1 MFIVWLYE
9 EMLSKEK
16 HTEVDTVATFNW
28 LFESPNLLKSL
39 ASKVILASEQFCN
52 GGPFKPVQ
60 ELPCELGSGHL
71 ISYSNVMNERN
82 GHCSSYR
89 MT

>member
-1 MFIVWLYE
+1 MFIVQLYE

-16 HTEVDTVATFNW
+16 HTEVDIVATFNW

-60 ELPCELGSGHL
+60 ELF
-71 ISYSNVMNERN
+71 M
-82 GHCSSYR
+82 
-89 MT
+89 